1 MTMHVGWIGTGLMGE
16 PMARR
21 LLGAGHRVTAHN
33 RTAGRTGP
41 LVELGASAAATV
53 AEVKGEVVI
62 TMLPFPA
69 EVMAEVLEGAAPGTV
84 VVDCSTTAPALA
96 RTWAAQGERRGVA
109 VLDAPVSGGPAG
121 AGAGTLSIMVG
132 GDPAAFERVRPL
144 LELMGSTVV
153 HHGPPGSGQLAK
165 LVNQTLVAGATLAA
179 CEAYA
184 LAVHGGLDV
193 GRVRE
198 SVRPGVAGSPLLDF
212 LWSRLAE
219 GDLEPGFKLDH
230 FAKDLGLIREAAG
243 ELPMPGTD
251 RVAELAERVRAAH
264 GGERGTQAMVRVAD
278 R

>member
-1 MTMHVGWIGTGLMGE
+1 MHVGWIGTGLMGE

>member
-1 MTMHVGWIGTGLMGE
+1 MHVGWIGTGLMGE

-96 RTWAAQGERRGVA
+96 RTWAAQGRRRGVA

-230 FAKDLGLIREAAG
+230 FTKDLGLIREAAG

-264 GGERGTQAMVRVAD
+264 GGERGTQAMVTVAD

>member
-1 MTMHVGWIGTGLMGE
+1 MHVGWIGTGLMGE

-53 AEVKGEVVI
+53 AEVEGEVVI
-62 TMLPFPA
+62 TMLPFAA
-69 EVMAEVLEGAAPGTV
+69 EVMAEVLECAAPGTV

-132 GDPAAFERVRPL
+132 GGPAAFERVRPL

-212 LWSRLAE
+212 LWSRLAQ

-230 FAKDLGLIREAAG
+230 FTKDLGLIREAAG

>member
-1 MTMHVGWIGTGLMGE
+1 MHVGWIGTGLMGE

-62 TMLPFPA
+62 TMLPFPS

-96 RTWAAQGERRGVA
+96 RTWAAQGQRRGVA

-198 SVRPGVAGSPLLDF
+198 SVRPGVAGSPLLDY

-230 FAKDLGLIREAAG
+230 FTKDLGLIREAAG

>member
-1 MTMHVGWIGTGLMGE
+1 MHVGWIGTGLMGE

-96 RTWAAQGERRGVA
+96 RTWAARGRRRGVA

-230 FAKDLGLIREAAG
+230 FTKDLGLIREAAG

-264 GGERGTQAMVRVAD
+264 GGERGTQVMVRVAD